1 MADESALPAD
11 VVARRLRLAPS
22 TLRSWSRRYGI
33 AVGQRSESGHV
44 LYTAEEVAYLARMRS
59 LISGGLPPR
68 EAARMVL
75 AEHPAAEAD
84 GGHPA
89 AEADG
94 GHPASLASRS
104 SPGYAS
110 VARDLAIP
118 GASAPVRELA
128 AASMALDARLIV
140 EIIRVAVAC
149 DGVIDTWEDLL
160 IPLIAGISD
169 QQLRTGSL
177 IDVEHV
183 LAAAACDVLA
193 EASAALSR
201 PAQHPPVLLSCAEE
215 EQHTLSLHVL
225 AAALAEEGVA
235 TRMLGARV
243 PRRALAEAIWRSHP
257 AVVLLWSQIPTTGN
271 PAPLAELRDH
281 PSRPKVFVGGP
292 GWDLNRI
299 PDAVQFLPS
308 LPVAVSEV
316 EAALSLRPKRS

>member
-44 LYTAEEVAYLARMRS
+44 LYT
-59 LISGGLPPR
+59 
-68 EAARMVL
+68 
-75 AEHPAAEAD
+75 
-84 GGHPA
+84 

-316 EAALSLRPKRS
+316 EAVLSLRPKRS

>member
-11 VVARRLRLAPS
+11 VVARR
-22 TLRSWSRRYGI
+22 
-33 AVGQRSESGHV
+33 
-44 LYTAEEVAYLARMRS
+44 
-59 LISGGLPPR
+59 
-68 EAARMVL
+68 EAARTVL
-75 AEHPAAEAD
+75 AEHVVAETAGD
-84 GGHPA
+84 HPA
-89 AEADG
+89 AETAGDRS
-94 GHPASLASRS
+94 ASLASRS

-110 VARDLAIP
+110 VSSPGYASVPRDLDIP
-118 GASAPVRELA
+118 GTSAGLRELA
-128 AASMALDARLIV
+128 AASTALDARLIV

-149 DGVIDTWEDLL
+149 DGVIGAWEDLL
-160 IPLIAGISD
+160 VPLLAGISD

-177 IDVEHV
+177 VDVEHV
-183 LAAAACDVLA
+183 LVAAACDVLA

-257 AVVLLWSQIPTTGN
+257 AVVLLWSQISATGD

-281 PSRPKVFVGGP
+281 PGRPKVFVGGP
-292 GWDLNRI
+292 GWDLDRI

-308 LPVAVSEV
+308 LPAAVSEV
-316 EAALSLRPKRS
+316 VAALGLGPALS